1 MAAQKEFEKA
11 RQVWHWEARTIERL
25 NDMMDEETFLQ
36 VAQLLHE
43 CKVAGGRVLLSG
55 KGTAGAAAR
64 KVSYALSCVDI
75 PAFFVA
81 PGDGLHATSGLIQK
95 KDLVLL
101 FSKGGN
107 TSEILELQDIAHNK
121 RAQVVAVTSNPASLL
136 AIKADHMLLIPVER
150 NADDHN
156 ALATNSTM
164 AMIAVFDAIAVVL
177 KDY

>member
-1 MAAQKEFEKA
+1 MPGSNTFEKA
-11 RQVWHWEARTIERL
+11 RQVWHWEGRTVERL
-25 NDMMDEETFLQ
+25 SDSMDEETFMK
-36 VAQLLHE
+36 VVQLLHE
-43 CKVAGGRVLLSG
+43 CKLAGGRVLLSG

-81 PGDGLHATSGLIQK
+81 PGDGIHATSGLIQA

-107 TSEILELQDIAHNK
+107 TPEIQELLDIAHNK
-121 RAQVVAVTSNPASLL
+121 RARAVAITSNPASLL
-136 AIKADHMLLIPVER
+136 AIKSDHMLIVPVER

-164 AMIAVFDAIAVVL
+164 AMIAVFDAMAVIL